1 MRETTGSYRWWWIA
15 GGSLLLLLI
24 AAVSVAWLCRTP
36 LMARYYVYRLTRSEE
51 GRQGPWLERL
61 ADLDEAVVAPLVDV
75 MHREDERGC
84 AGSKDA
90 LALLGKRWGL
100 EDPRTGNLAELL
112 ADQFSG
118 FSRSGQCQTL
128 DLGAGW
134 FRLAPSVAGGGS
146 IRDACVR
153 LVGEASRAPDP
164 AVHAHALALGE
175 VMLAKA
181 PHAPALHACRQLTRA
196 CFRDEESANRIAAI
210 RLASHPEVSLLQPA
224 SGLLDDGD
232 PQVRRAAILAVGS
245 APEAISNDDLLR
257 WLHDPDQE
265 VERLCEA
272 ALRGRGLQEAQLK
285 LGRLLTDPQPRNRL
299 QVLEYVRHH
308 SELEPGLWLRRLSYD
323 PAAAIRA
330 AAVRTAAEMQLAAL
344 SDRLGQMA
352 ATDPSPTVRQMAAYY
367 QSCRK

>member
-1 MRETTGSYRWWWIA
+1 MRETTGSHRWWWM
-15 GGSLLLLLI
+15 GVGSLLLLI
-24 AAVSVAWLCRTP
+24 AAVSAAWLGRTP
-36 LMARYYVYRLTRSEE
+36 LLARYYVYRLARCEE
-51 GRQGPWLERL
+51 GQQGPWLERV
-61 ADLDEAVVAPLVDV
+61 ADLDEAAVAPLVDV
-75 MHREDERGC
+75 MRREDERGC
-84 AGSKDA
+84 TNSKAA

-100 EDPRTGNLAELL
+100 EGSRTGNLAELL
-112 ADQFSG
+112 ADEFSG

-134 FRLAPSVAGGGS
+134 FRLAPGAAGGGP

-164 AVHAHALALGE
+164 AVHSHALGLGE
-175 VMLAKA
+175 VMLARS
-181 PHAPALHACRQLTRA
+181 PHVQELHACRQLTRA

-224 SGLLDDGD
+224 TGLLDDGD
-232 PQVRRAAILAVGS
+232 PQVRRAAMLAVGS

-285 LGRLLTDPQPRNRL
+285 LGRLLTDPHPRTRL
-299 QVLEYVRHH
+299 QVLDYVRHH
-308 SELEPGLWLRRLSYD
+308 SELEPGLWLRRLSHD

-330 AAVRTAAEMQLAAL
+330 AAVRTAAEMRLVSLA
-344 SDRLGQMA
+344 DRLDQMA